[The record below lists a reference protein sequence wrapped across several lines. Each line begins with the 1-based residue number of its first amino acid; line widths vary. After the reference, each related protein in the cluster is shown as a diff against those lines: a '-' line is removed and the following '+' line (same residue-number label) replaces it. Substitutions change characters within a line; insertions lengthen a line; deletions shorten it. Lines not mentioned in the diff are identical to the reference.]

1 MEKSLNEWISAAL
14 NKQQQQN
21 LGRGRGEEADFLF
34 PQYNIQNINFS
45 AKQTNKCKK
54 QTNKQTKPKKPN
66 IQRNGKVWPTRP
78 PPKRTETITEKAL
91 TLDLIYNIL
100 NQLS

>member
-54 QTNKQTKPKKPN
+54 QTNKPNPKNQIYKEMGKYGPLAPPQKGQKP
-66 IQRNGKVWPTRP
+66 
-78 PPKRTETITEKAL
+78 
-91 TLDLIYNIL
+91 
-100 NQLS
+100 